1 MFTYTK
7 YLIVFIRV
15 VFGNFWKIRI
25 CLFGKDDYTDC
36 KFICGSVDEGIM
48 KFDRLKLEICCNAT

>member
-15 VFGNFWKIRI
+15 VFGNFGK
-25 CLFGKDDYTDC
+25 LGFVYLEKDDYTDC

-48 KFDRLKLEICCNAT
+48 KSDRVKLEICCNAT